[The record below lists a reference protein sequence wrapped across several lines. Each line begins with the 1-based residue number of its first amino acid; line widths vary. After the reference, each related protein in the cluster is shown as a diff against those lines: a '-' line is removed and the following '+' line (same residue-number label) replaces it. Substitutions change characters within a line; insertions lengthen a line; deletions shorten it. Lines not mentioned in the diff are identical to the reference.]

1 MYDTNITVEVHCFR
15 PLWGQHNRIKMF
27 NDSKY
32 RIYINQD
39 LITERSWIWDNDT
52 FLLENIWIHADK
64 SNEYVLK
71 LEPIV
76 TIPEQAKFCLENL
89 KSKNLEITN
98 KAIDDLQI
106 NFTLR

>member
-1 MYDTNITVEVHCFR
+1 
-15 PLWGQHNRIKMF
+15 MF
-27 NDSKY
+27 NDSRY

-64 SNEYVLK
+64 SIEYVLK
-71 LEPIV
+71 LESIV
-76 TIPEQAKFCLENL
+76 IVPEQAKFCLENL